1 MESGG
6 KYTMGGK
13 VDMDETYLIEQD
25 EGPLGRNEGK
35 NKIVVVAIEKQGKGV
50 SRMYGRVVETSSR
63 ENLKSF
69 MKDHIRSG
77 AYVRTDKWAG

>member
-6 KYTMGGK
+6 KYTMGEK
-13 VDMDETYLIEQD
+13 VDMDETYVVEQD
-25 EGPLGRNEGK
+25 EGDVGRNEGK
-35 NKIVVVAIEKQGKGV
+35 KKIVVVAIENQGKGV
-50 SRMYGRVVETSSR
+50 SRMYEQVIETSSR

-69 MKDHIRSG
+69 MKDNFRSG